1 MSNDKTRN
9 DFIFFQNEILGDIKK
24 IETKLMDKLAQTITA
39 MENLSKKN
47 ENRFQEILIKFN
59 FLSEKVEKGDNTQ
72 KMEQSM
78 HLSQQKLEELIS
90 KIDIRLG
97 LLEKDF
103 NNACFKY
110 DKIFSNNLT
119 VPGLIGT
126 SCPYTDLRPFLDYT
140 NKKLIELIKAKEKQI
155 IDNKKYKEKMET
167 LIAQNK
173 TQIETTQNKISDYCH
188 QGFEQCD
195 IACKDRINVIEKRI
209 ETMRLENGQ
218 YALNLK
224 NKAEELHIEW
234 EKLNAIENDLN
245 KRYTEEVN
253 KLKDLVD
260 RIGNKVEKNNS
271 EYNIIKTKFTELSE
285 FIKDVRFKKNLDKL
299 NAGDYYKERRQYKEM
314 SEKIDFS
321 KKHRI
326 KRISIEKRDNDC
338 IQYNEEGDNNN
349 DIINEIKSYDD
360 DNENTKKEKEK
371 EYIKENNNDKSKII
385 DEISNKKKDL
395 MIQKNFFAENN
406 FNTSNINLNK
416 SLNNKSMN
424 DIFNNSS
431 YFQNSTSKN
440 NNIYNQ
446 NSKINQDNKH
456 LFMKKS
462 NYQNFNKNINTSNSM
477 YYNNDSNT
485 INVINYSHY
494 NNENNRNNHYNDVK
508 SCDNINPRNN
518 IKEKREHIK
527 NNLIL
532 LAENA
537 KINNVVLGA
546 DFNRKCYNGTTFNL
560 SQAYILAKKKTEEVQ
575 KMKKYNMGKSESK
588 VHQKSP
594 SSSLNNSKNINNNN
608 NYLSKKD
615 FKNKSDIFYTSIKK
629 ENIKRIYNPNIFFN
643 LTSHT
648 TMNNLYQNNY
658 PNIFKSKNENTYN
671 HVELNTIN
679 INDNNIDNIPISQN
693 SRNTKKIQKKI
704 INSSSVENLL
714 VKSSPFWPNFNE
726 HLSLHKNKRY
736 YNKLLRNNNSKEGK
750 VKESLNSINPY
761 LVQKFKG
768 S

>member
-1 MSNDKTRN
+1 MSNNDKTRN

-24 IETKLMDKLAQTITA
+24 VETKLMDKLAQTITA
-39 MENLSKKN
+39 MEKQSEKN
-47 ENRFQEILIKFN
+47 ENRLQEILTKFN
-59 FLSEKVEKGDNTQ
+59 LLSEKIEKSDNTP
-72 KMEQSM
+72 KLEQSI
-78 HLSQQKLEELIS
+78 HLSQQKCEELIS
-90 KIDIRLG
+90 KIDIKLG

-126 SCPYTDLRPFLDYT
+126 SCTYSDLRPFLEYT
-140 NKKLIELIKAKEKQI
+140 NKKLIELIKAKEKMI

-167 LIAQNK
+167 IIAQNK
-173 TQIETTQNKISDYCH
+173 TQIETVQNKITEYCH

-195 IACKDRINVIEKRI
+195 VTCKDRINLIEKRI
-209 ETMRLENGQ
+209 EALRLENGQ

-234 EKLNAIENDLN
+234 DKLNAMENNLN
-245 KRYTEEVN
+245 NRYKEEVN
-253 KLKDLVD
+253 KLKDIVD
-260 RIGNKVEKNNS
+260 RIGNKVDKSNS

-285 FIKDVRFKKNLDKL
+285 FIKDVRFRKNLDKF
-299 NAGDYYKERRQYKEM
+299 NAGDAYKERRQYKEM

-326 KRISIEKRDNDC
+326 KRINIEKQDNDC
-338 IQYNEEGDNNN
+338 IRYDEEEDNNN
-349 DIINEIKSYDD
+349 DIINEIKSNDD
-360 DNENTKKEKEK
+360 DNDNIKKEKEK
-371 EYIKENNNDKSKII
+371 ENVKEDNNDKSKII
-385 DEISNKKKDL
+385 DEINNKKKKNL

-406 FNTSNINLNK
+406 FNTSNMRLNK

-431 YFQNSTSKN
+431 DQFSTSKN

-456 LFMKKS
+456 LFVKKS
-462 NYQNFNKNINTSNSM
+462 NYQNFNKNINTSNSL

-485 INVINYSHY
+485 YNVINYTRY
-494 NNENNRNNHYNDVK
+494 NNENNRNNHYYEVK
-508 SCDNINPRNN
+508 NDNINPRNN
-518 IKEKREHIK
+518 VKEKREHIK

-546 DFNRKCYNGTTFNL
+546 DFNRKCYNGATFNL

-588 VHQKSP
+588 VHQQSP
-594 SSSLNNSKNINNNN
+594 TSSLNNSKNINNN
-608 NYLSKKD
+608 LSKKD

-658 PNIFKSKNENTYN
+658 PKIFKNKIENTNN

-679 INDNNIDNIPISQN
+679 INNNNIDNIPLTQN

-704 INSSSVENLL
+704 INSSSVESLL
-714 VKSSPFWPNFNE
+714 VKASPFWPNFNE
-726 HLSLHKNKRY
+726 HLSLNKNKRNY
-736 YNKLLRNNNSKEGK
+736 KKLLRNNNNSKEGK
-750 VKESLNSINPY
+750 AKESLNSINPY
-761 LVQKFKG
+761 LVQKFRG

>member
-59 FLSEKVEKGDNTQ
+59 FLSEKVEKSDNTQ

-234 EKLNAIENDLN
+234 EKLNEIENDLN

-253 KLKDLVD
+253 KLKDIVD
-260 RIGNKVEKNNS
+260 RIGNKVDKSNN

-285 FIKDVRFKKNLDKL
+285 FIKDVRFRKNLDKF
-299 NAGDYYKERRQYKEM
+299 NAGDFYKERRQYKEM

-385 DEISNKKKDL
+385 D
-395 MIQKNFFAENN
+395 
-406 FNTSNINLNK
+406 
-416 SLNNKSMN
+416 
-424 DIFNNSS
+424 
-431 YFQNSTSKN
+431 
-440 NNIYNQ
+440 
-446 NSKINQDNKH
+446 
-456 LFMKKS
+456 
-462 NYQNFNKNINTSNSM
+462 
-477 YYNNDSNT
+477 
-485 INVINYSHY
+485 
-494 NNENNRNNHYNDVK
+494 
-508 SCDNINPRNN
+508 
-518 IKEKREHIK
+518 
-527 NNLIL
+527 
-532 LAENA
+532 
-537 KINNVVLGA
+537 
-546 DFNRKCYNGTTFNL
+546 
-560 SQAYILAKKKTEEVQ
+560 
-575 KMKKYNMGKSESK
+575 
-588 VHQKSP
+588 
-594 SSSLNNSKNINNNN
+594 
-608 NYLSKKD
+608 
-615 FKNKSDIFYTSIKK
+615 
-629 ENIKRIYNPNIFFN
+629 
-643 LTSHT
+643 
-648 TMNNLYQNNY
+648 
-658 PNIFKSKNENTYN
+658 
-671 HVELNTIN
+671 
-679 INDNNIDNIPISQN
+679 
-693 SRNTKKIQKKI
+693 
-704 INSSSVENLL
+704 
-714 VKSSPFWPNFNE
+714 
-726 HLSLHKNKRY
+726 
-736 YNKLLRNNNSKEGK
+736 
-750 VKESLNSINPY
+750 
-761 LVQKFKG
+761 
-768 S
+768 